1 MAELK
6 IEIPDELEKI
16 VKELKLDLSEIAAEA
31 ISERAKKLKI
41 LKEFSSKVKVPDK
54 IAKKFTDR
62 ISEAVARR
70 FRESR

>member
-6 IEIPDELEKI
+6 VEIPDELEKT

-31 ISERAKKLKI
+31 ISERAKKLKM
-41 LKEFSSKVKVPDK
+41 LKEFSSKVKVSDK
-54 IAKKFTDR
+54 TAKKFTDR

-70 FRESR
+70 FREAR